1 MWTSSCKA
9 KNIESRRLEL
19 LEKGFEVLSKKS
31 IESVAMQD
39 VADAVGCGIASLYRY
54 FDKKPG
60 FVVAVATW
68 KNKKIKKVNSV
79 KVTAVVN
86 GASRP
91 FMLKSGQYKIAVKD
105 GAKKTVTI
113 AGKGDFSGSVVVKT
127 K

>member
-1 MWTSSCKA
+1 MKLDGDGATVEA
-9 KNIESRRLEL
+9 
-19 LEKGFEVLSKKS
+19 
-31 IESVAMQD
+31 
-39 VADAVGCGIASLYRY
+39 AV
-54 FDKKPG
+54 
-60 FVVAVATW
+60 TW

-86 GASRP
+86 GASRT